1 MNFKPENQTK
11 LYGLKKFLKELIE
24 LYNSK
29 ILPNRIL
36 LSGQKGLGKCTMAYH
51 LINYILSMGEDFS
64 YDIDKNEINSFN
76 RSFKLI
82 QNKSNINF
90 NLIDIS
96 KDKKNIEINQI
107 RTLIQNLR
115 KSSFNNKPRFI
126 LIDNIE
132 YLNKNSINALLK
144 ILEEPND
151 NIYFIVINNN
161 KKILPTLKSRFLE
174 FKISLSNKEA
184 QLVFNHLLDGDL
196 SQHINDELLDYYST
210 PGKMLNLIKFSEE
223 NSIDL
228 KKTNLNEF
236 LITIIDKSYYKK
248 DSSIKY
254 FVNDFFELFLSKKV
268 SSKYENFRNYFLKQ
282 VDYIKRYNLDEESL
296 FIEFKDKLLNG

>member
-174 FKISLSNKEA
+174 FKISLSNKES